1 MHLQVDVGGPR
12 LGVRWGVVGIGGIVL
27 QAAALLQVG
36 LELLT
41 APPAGQGEKKRK
53 EKKKGSV
60 VRGLKDEFISFLNIR
75 GLGFKSRLG
84 GRSDPI
90 GHLEWEETSQ

>member
-27 QAAALLQVG
+27 QAATLLQVG

-41 APPAGQGEKKRK
+41 APPAGQGEKKRT
-53 EKKKGSV
+53 KKKKRV
-60 VRGLKDEFISFLNIR
+60 HGLEDEKMNSFH
-75 GLGFKSRLG
+75 F
-84 GRSDPI
+84 
-90 GHLEWEETSQ
+90 

>member
-27 QAAALLQVG
+27 QAATLLQVG

-41 APPAGQGEKKRK
+41 APPAGQGEKKRIK
-53 EKKKGSV
+53 KKKKGSV
-60 VRGLKDEFISFLNIR
+60 VRG
-75 GLGFKSRLG
+75 
-84 GRSDPI
+84 
-90 GHLEWEETSQ
+90 

>member
-41 APPAGQGEKKRK
+41 APPAGQGEK
-53 EKKKGSV
+53 
-60 VRGLKDEFISFLNIR
+60 
-75 GLGFKSRLG
+75 
-84 GRSDPI
+84 
-90 GHLEWEETSQ
+90 